1 MSYRSW
7 IILLA
12 FVCGC
17 FATLSSQTVTGT
29 ITGAVVDPHRAV
41 LPAINVK
48 LVSESTGVVRQET
61 TDQRGEFTFNAV
73 PPESYT
79 LSVEHTGFKRYEKK
93 NLVLNPSDHLS
104 AGEIQLQLGEASES
118 VQVIAEGAAV
128 QTASSERS
136 GIITS
141 QQIQDLTVVNRD
153 FSVLAS
159 LQPGVVYNP
168 GAEAQSFSSN
178 SQFNVNGHGFRQNN
192 ITIDGVPVENSNGGN
207 FNTFISMDAIDQV
220 KVQSGQYQAEFGRKA
235 GGAIQATTKA
245 GGREYHGALYW
256 YQRNNI
262 FDALQSFAK
271 TNAKVNHALNPT
283 QPFVIS
289 DPRYRFITAG
299 ANLGGPVY
307 IPKLIPRGQKKLFFF
322 FSEEQQRED
331 RPQDVRQVTT
341 PTLLERQGNFSLSAA
356 TKQPDGSYT
365 YGPLAIAD
373 PSKSGTCKNALTDAA
388 CFFNGIIPANRIN
401 PATQAYLN
409 LLPIPNSNLV
419 QNGPN
424 LVNAGGTNFNY
435 QVQESIR
442 IPKHTET
449 LRVDFN
455 PTDNNFFY
463 VVLSRWW
470 DDEKGFNVNGGN
482 VNWGWLP
489 SEYNP
494 ISRILS
500 INAQHIFSPT
510 LILEVGLRGSHW
522 TEGDHPTQALLNTRN
537 RLLTGATLPQLFP
550 QNNPFNLAPNAT
562 FGGVSNPANP
572 TISAFYPING
582 TENVFIFN
590 PILTKVLG
598 PHTGKTGMYFEY
610 WQEHKDFFGT
620 GNFVGTYN
628 FSSNSSQYTTALGNT
643 GNPYSNALIGDFQ
656 SYTEDSTRPSLVS
669 HFKGIEW
676 FAQDSWK
683 ATHNLT
689 LDLGV
694 RLGWSRPFYN
704 KPGNEAGF
712 VPERYDPTQRVTLYG
727 MPGAPSTPTPAASG
741 AIVPGSGNP
750 VDGTVTNGVVPN
762 FVSAFDPNYPPGLR
776 NSDHVKVAPRFGFSY
791 DPFGDGK
798 TAIRGGF
805 GLYYDFRDR
814 DNFNNNDYRSFPLQM
829 TPNIEFQGLAA
840 VNPSV
845 TTFLF
850 PSSSFSYQRNRKIPY
865 SMDYSFGIQ
874 RELGFKTVL
883 DIAYVG
889 TISKHQLWQLNLN
902 AIPAGSTTN
911 LANSKLPTNALR
923 PFIGYADL
931 NQLEYVG
938 SSNYNS
944 LQAAVNRRFTK
955 ALNFGLAYTWS
966 KALDFADNENS
977 SVINPLAF
985 PGINFKHWQYGL
997 AGYDHTHILKASWT
1011 YDLPKVSHLW
1021 DNGFVRGLLDSW
1033 IVSGIT
1039 TLQSGA
1045 PSGISLN
1052 NVCVLSSNLRVSAA
1066 TVAQGCPSS
1075 IRISSNS
1082 GTAWS
1087 GSPTDS
1093 ARVLIAGTG
1102 NVVNVTTPF
1111 AHTNGLNGFIFAP
1124 PLQGTL
1130 ATGPGQSIPGDAP
1143 RTYFR
1148 GPAFYNWDM
1157 SLFKQIPLP
1166 NERLKLQFRLEAYN
1180 VFNQTQFTTVDTN
1193 AQFQVDSA
1201 GNVAQYNPTFGR
1213 YTNAAL
1219 KRRLQL
1225 ALRLT
1230 F

>member
-1 MSYRSW
+1 MPRSSW
-7 IILLA
+7 IALLA
-12 FVCGC
+12 FVCC
-17 FATLSSQTVTGT
+17 CLTALSSQTVTGT
-29 ITGAVVDPHRAV
+29 ITGTVVDPHHAV
-41 LPAINVK
+41 MPGLSVK
-48 LVSESTGVVRQET
+48 LVSESTGVLRQET

-73 PPESYT
+73 QPDAYT
-79 LSVEHTGFKRYEKK
+79 LSVEHIGFKRYDKK
-93 NLVLNPSDHLS
+93 NLVVNPSDHLS
-104 AGEIQLQLGEASES
+104 AGEIQLALGDASES

-141 QQIQDLTVVNRD
+141 EQVQNLTIINRD

-207 FNTFISMDAIDQV
+207 YNTFISMDAIDQV

-245 GGREYHGALYW
+245 GGSQYHGAMYW

-271 TNAKVNHALNPT
+271 TNAKVSHALNPS
-283 QPFVIS
+283 QPLVIP

-299 ANLGGPVY
+299 ANIGGPVY
-307 IPKLIPRGQKKLFFF
+307 IPKLIPRDQKKLFFF
-322 FSEEQQRED
+322 LSEEQQRED
-331 RPQDVRQVTT
+331 RPQSVNQVTV

-356 TKQPDGSYT
+356 TLNANGTYS
-365 YGPLAIAD
+365 YGPLAVTD
-373 PSKSGTCKNALTDAA
+373 PTKSGLTCKKAGDPG
-388 CFFNGIIPANRIN
+388 CFPGGIIPPTSIN

-409 LLPIPNSNLV
+409 LLPPPNSNQALV
-419 QNGPN
+419 GSN

-435 QVQESIR
+435 QVQESVR

-449 LRVDFN
+449 LRVDYN
-455 PTDNNFFY
+455 PTASNFFY
-463 VVLSRWW
+463 MVLSRWW

-482 VNWGWLP
+482 ASWGWLP

-537 RLLTGATLPQLFP
+537 RSLTGATLPQLFP

-562 FGGVSNPANP
+562 FGGINNAANP
-572 TISAFYPING
+572 LISNFYPING

-590 PILTKVLG
+590 PILTKVFG
-598 PHTGKTGMYFEY
+598 THTGKTGLYIEY
-610 WQEHKDFFGT
+610 WQEHKDFLGT

-643 GNPYSNALIGDFQ
+643 GNAYSNALIGDFQ

-669 HFKGIEW
+669 HFKSIEW
-676 FAQDSWK
+676 FMQDSWK
-683 ATHNLT
+683 ATRNLT

-704 KPGNEAGF
+704 ARGNEAGF
-712 VPERYDPTQRVTLYG
+712 VPERYDPTQRVILYG
-727 MPGAPSTPTPAASG
+727 MPGAPTTPPGASG
-741 AIVPGSGNP
+741 AIVPGRGNP
-750 VDGTVTNGVVPN
+750 VDGTVTNGIVPG
-762 FVSAFDPNYPPGLR
+762 FASAFDPNYPPGLR
-776 NSDHVKVAPRFGFSY
+776 NSDHVKTAPRFGFSY

-814 DNFNNNDYRSFPLQM
+814 DNFNNNDYRSFPLQF
-829 TPNIEFQGLAA
+829 TPNIEFGQGLGT

-845 TTFLF
+845 TNYLF

-865 SMDYSFGIQ
+865 SMDYSFGVQ
-874 RELGFKTVL
+874 REIGLKTVL
-883 DIAYVG
+883 DLAYVA
-889 TISKHQLWQLNLN
+889 TLSRHQLWQLNLN
-902 AIPAGSTTN
+902 AIPVNSTINPATRG
-911 LANSKLPTNALR
+911 LPTNALR
-923 PFIGYADL
+923 SYTGYADL

-938 SSNYNS
+938 TSSYHS

-955 ALNFGLAYTWS
+955 TINFGAAYTWS
-966 KALDFADNENS
+966 KALDYADNENS
-977 SVINPLAF
+977 SVLNPQVF
-985 PGINFKHWQYGL
+985 PNVPFRQWQHGL
-997 AGYDHTHILKASWT
+997 AGYDRTHIFKASWT
-1011 YDLPKVSHLW
+1011 YDLPKVSRLW
-1021 DNGFVRGLLDSW
+1021 DNGFVRGLLDDW
-1033 IVSGIT
+1033 KISGIT

-1052 NVCVLSSNLRVSAA
+1052 NVCVLSSGLAVSPA
-1066 TVAQGCPSS
+1066 TMAQGCPSS
-1075 IRISSNS
+1075 IGVSNS
-1082 GTAWS
+1082 GSAWS
-1087 GSPTDS
+1087 GSPTEA
-1093 ARVLIAGTG
+1093 ARVLIVGTG
-1102 NVVNVTTPF
+1102 NVGNVTTPF
-1111 AHTNGLNGFIFAP
+1111 AHTSGLNGFVLAP
-1124 PLQGTL
+1124 PVQGTL
-1130 ATGPGQSIPGDAP
+1130 ATYPTRGVPGDAP
-1143 RTYFR
+1143 RVYFR
-1148 GPAFYNWDM
+1148 GPGLHNWDM
-1157 SLFKQIPLP
+1157 ALFKQIPLP
-1166 NERLKLQFRLEAYN
+1166 SERFKLRFRAEAYN
-1180 VFNQTQFTTVDTN
+1180 VFNHTQFTSTDTN
-1193 AQFQVDSA
+1193 AQFQVDSR
-1201 GNVAQYNPTFGR
+1201 GNVAQYNPTFGKF
-1213 YTNAAL
+1213 TNAAL

-1225 ALRLT
+1225 ALRLA